1 MIYCKSGYLH
11 MGEIYTSFVV
21 RLKPRKMPPGVY
33 GKKKQT
39 LCEVNDTS
47 KYLIPTHIV
56 WLQKSVLLYQLLK

>member
-56 WLQKSVLLYQLLK
+56 

>member
-33 GKKKQT
+33 GKKKAN
-39 LCEVNDTS
+39 LMWG
-47 KYLIPTHIV
+47 KWHIQV
-56 WLQKSVLLYQLLK
+56 FNTYAYCLTPKKCTFISTA